1 MNNEGSNYYLVLEYR
16 PGDFMPIDINILKN
30 NRFIINYSYLQS
42 IDNFTKNY
50 TEFDL
55 REMIRLNNLVPNI
68 YLSGKL
74 HIMNQNNYRFPVFT
88 KDDVYS
94 LPQFLLDHIDDK
106 QVMNKFMN
114 IYLKYDKDNLIN
126 MKHAIINKDVNEIL
140 MLLGNLPYEQIRAIY
155 MYINKNILV
164 FEKRRIL
171 ENDKAA

>member
-1 MNNEGSNYYLVLEYR
+1 MNIKRKKYT
-16 PGDFMPIDINILKN
+16 I
-30 NRFIINYSYLQS
+30 IINYSSLES

-88 KDDVYS
+88 KDEVYS
-94 LPQFLLDHIDDK
+94 LPAFLLEHIEDK
-106 QVMNKFMN
+106 QIMNKFMN

-126 MKHAIINKDVNEIL
+126 MKHAIVTKDVNGIL
-140 MLLGNLPYEQIRAIY
+140 QLLGTLPYEKIRAIY
-155 MYINKNILV
+155 MYINQNILIK
-164 FEKRRIL
+164 EKRRIL
-171 ENDKAA
+171 ENDRAA